1 MNKKILSVNFNLDE
15 GNFNITQIP
24 KHLRENHYFLAE
36 LMNSTL
42 SSLLNK
48 EEMKNDCNLISM
60 MNDVSEPKNDEK

>member
-24 KHLRENHYFLAE
+24 KHLREYPYFLVE

-48 EEMKNDCNLISM
+48 EEMKNDCKLSSM
-60 MNDVSEPKNDEK
+60 MNDVSEPTNNEK